1 MKIKLYIY
9 KNKLEQK
16 TFYLSVDLGYTRK
29 NIIKYDTYAIAEL
42 LRVSIHQLQSLDVG
56 EYDVGTLYGLDN
68 Y

>member
-1 MKIKLYIY
+1 MKIKLYVY
-9 KNKLEQK
+9 QNKLEQK
-16 TFYLSVDLGYTRK
+16 TYYLSVDLGYARK

-42 LRVSIHQLQSLDVG
+42 LRVSIYQLQSLDVG